1 MTSYSH
7 ADRVRSPEFLT
18 TEYIQDIICQGKD
31 IFGMFPEVYSYKDLV
46 AKWDGAE
53 KSPSAVG
60 LPTPVLQDNRFSFLL
75 PGHCNRARNSD
86 E

>member
-31 IFGMFPEVYSYKDLV
+31 IFGMFPEVYSYKDLI

-60 LPTPVLQDNRFSFLL
+60 LPKPVLQDTRFSFLL
-75 PGHCNRARNSD
+75 PGHCKRLSD
-86 E
+86 QED